1 MLRDIVL
8 TTEGHERVLRL
19 ADELT
24 LRTSPA
30 LCRALEAA
38 FDAGTSGLTLDL
50 GHVKTCDVVG
60 LATLVQAARRC
71 TALGIGLAVLPS
83 ASLHATLFRAQVL
96 DDVPLVTA
104 VPDSPMLALE
114 ILDIDAVSPAP
125 FLAHTRRVALRPPTW
140 DELPLFQVWAEDPLL
155 DQMVGSDLLYRCR
168 HLGPYH
174 PEFVSAVLHDPCALT
189 LLVEPLAPLQRPV
202 GFVRCHGVH
211 LGQQFGFL
219 ETAVATVESLRR
231 GWGIEASRLI
241 VALARDVL
249 ALRRVEAKVY
259 AYNVLS
265 ANALRRNGFTQEGVL
280 REARVYNGERWDI
293 QIFSLVESEMRAHR
307 HREAFPYIGF
317 WRTAP

>member
-1 MLRDIVL
+1 MLRDIAPRAQ
-8 TTEGHERVLRL
+8 GHERVLRL

-24 LRTSPA
+24 LRTAPG

-38 FDAGTSGLTLDL
+38 FDAGDSAVTLDL
-50 GHVKTCDVVG
+50 GHVKTSDVVG

-71 TALGIGLAVLPS
+71 TALGVALSVVPS
-83 ASLHATLFRAQVL
+83 ASLQAALFRAQAL
-96 DDVPLVTA
+96 DEIPLVTA
-104 VPDSPMLALE
+104 VPESPMLTLE
-114 ILDIDAVSPAP
+114 AVDVDAASPAP
-125 FLAHTRRVALRPPTW
+125 FVAHTRRVGLRPPTW
-140 DELPLFQVWAEDPLL
+140 DELPSFQTWAEDPFL

-174 PEFVSAVLHDPCALT
+174 PEFVSAVLYDPCALT
-189 LLVEPLAPLQRPV
+189 LIVEPLAPLQRPV
-202 GFVRCHGVH
+202 GFVRCHAVH

-219 ETAVATVESLRR
+219 ETAVATLESLRR
-231 GWGIEASRLI
+231 GWGIEASRLM

-249 ALRRVEAKVY
+249 ALQRVEAKVY

-280 REARVYNGERWDI
+280 REARVYNGQRWDI
-293 QIFSLVESEMRAHR
+293 QVFSLVESEMRAHR